1 MWHPT
6 LSKQLG
12 DTVLKWLAVFEMI
25 TLYSLQLVVKNIL
38 VLHAKLDIWH
48 CMSHSGDDRNIQEVY
63 IAGRMR
69 FSQDELSRGMKLG
82 RVSFSS

>member
-1 MWHPT
+1 MIGSTELYWN
-6 LSKQLG
+6 
-12 DTVLKWLAVFEMI
+12 DCTVFTAVSSQEYI
-25 TLYSLQLVVKNIL
+25 GVTCT
-38 VLHAKLDIWH
+38 KLDVWH

-69 FSQDELSRGMKLG
+69 FSRDELSPGMKLG